1 MIKIYKYPL
10 ELKDL
15 NEIDMPEQAEILSV
29 QIQNGIPCLWAKVNT
44 DYPEEKRAI
53 RIIGTGNSI
62 NPCEPLVFITTYQ
75 FEGLVFHV
83 FEIPNEYKKL

>member
-1 MIKIYKYPL
+1 MITIHKFPL
-10 ELKDL
+10 EQRNI
-15 NEIDMPEQAEILSV
+15 NEVEMPEGAEILSV
-29 QIQNGIPCLWAKVNT
+29 QIQNGTLCLWAKVNT

-53 RIIGTGNSI
+53 RIIGTGNYI